1 MRNLFVLLLRY
12 NAFLL
17 FIVLQTISLS
27 LVFSSN
33 SFQRAVLRDNTQQL
47 VGGTQNAYNGVV
59 QYFRLPEIN
68 DSLSNQL
75 AELTVLLERQ
85 GIAKDTTTVVTD
97 GLPAYYQLIPAKL
110 ISNSVHRRNNYI
122 TLNVGT
128 YDGVKKNM
136 AVISHRG
143 VVGIIK
149 GVSGNFASGIS
160 LLNSEFSVSARVKEL
175 NENGALVW
183 NGEDYRY
190 ASLQNIPSH
199 VNLKK
204 GQKVEVNSFSFI
216 FPESTPIGE
225 IESFDSEA
233 GEAFYNIKVRLYE
246 DLKNLGYVYVVNNRQ
261 LEEKEALEKAVVD

>member
-17 FIVLQTISLS
+17 FIVLQVLSLS
-27 LVFSSN
+27 LVFTSN
-33 SFQRAVLRDNTQQL
+33 SFQRAILRDNTQQL
-47 VGGTQNAYNGVV
+47 VGGTQNLFHGVT
-59 QYFRLPEIN
+59 QYLSLGEVN
-68 DSLSNQL
+68 DSLSNQI
-75 AELTVLLERQ
+75 AELTLKLERQ
-85 GIAKDTTTVVTD
+85 QQAVDTTTVVKTK
-97 GLPAYYQLIPAKL
+97 LPGYYQLIPARV

-122 TLNVGT
+122 TLNAGA
-128 YDGVKKNM
+128 YDGVEKNM
-136 AVISHRG
+136 AVISKRG

-190 ASLQNIPSH
+190 ASLENIPSH
-199 VNLKK
+199 VNLQV
-204 GQKVEVNSFSFI
+204 GQKIEVNAYSFI

-225 IESFDSEA
+225 IESFDTEE
-233 GEAFYNIKVRLYE
+233 GKAFHTVKVRMYE
-246 DLKNLGYVYVVNNRQ
+246 DLKNLNYAYIVNNRQ
-261 LEEKEALEKAVVD
+261 LEEKESLEKEVVD